1 MILSDKQIKQFQ
13 SAVWKNYHDNGRS
26 FPWRKTKNPYEI
38 LVSELMLQ
46 QTQTERVVPKYES
59 WLKQFP
65 TAESLAEASLANV
78 LTAWSG
84 LGYNRR
90 AKFLQNACKE
100 IVTRFSGKFPKT
112 AEELETLPGV
122 GPYTARAVCAFAFN
136 KPETVIET
144 NIRSVFIFTFFNQ
157 KKTETDLGSAQ
168 KDTKTDN
175 KTSQSAKKTNDSS
188 GIKVPDSEI
197 LPLIEQTVDTE
208 NPREWYYALMDYGAE
223 LKKKV
228 VNPSRRSSGYTKQS
242 KFEGSLRQ
250 ARGAI
255 LRQLAGKSIP
265 KKEDSKKNCVD
276 TCGLTL
282 KQIAAAENIE
292 YERIEKAALKLK
304 EEELIEEFG
313 SVYRIKN

>member
-1 MILSDKQIKQFQ
+1 MKLSEKQINLFQ
-13 SAVWKNYHDNGRS
+13 TAVWKNYRENGRS
-26 FPWRKTKNPYEI
+26 FPWRKTKNPYHI

-46 QTQTERVVPKYES
+46 QTQTERVVPKYEL

-65 TAESLAEASLANV
+65 TAETLANASLGDV
-78 LTAWSG
+78 LAAWSG

-100 IVTRFSGKFPKT
+100 IVTRFGGKFPKT

-144 NIRSVFIFTFFNQ
+144 NIRSVFIFTFFKQ
-157 KKTETDLGSAQ
+157 EKSK
-168 KDTKTDN
+168 
-175 KTSQSAKKTNDSS
+175 NDSDS
-188 GIKVPDSEI
+188 TQKCAKIPDSEI
-197 LPLIEQTVDTE
+197 VPLIEQTVDTE

-228 VNPSRRSSGYTKQS
+228 VNPNRRSSGYTKQS

-250 ARGAI
+250 ARGAV
-255 LRQLAGKSIP
+255 LRQLTDRKTGYA
-265 KKEDSKKNCVD
+265 KKQTAAQNNDEY
-276 TCGLTL
+276 GMTL
-282 KQIAAAENIE
+282 KQIASAENIE

-304 EEELIEEFG
+304 EEDLIEACG
-313 SVYRIKN
+313 SMYRIKN